1 MENNVKC
8 HQIYVFVVGKKDAV
22 ISDSPPFGRKF
33 YMILPHSIR
42 KTFECTF
49 EPKTKKKINK
59 ITERKNK
66 YVLED
71 CMQIGSTNSRSRFD
85 SGLLPQKYP
94 IDVDL
99 LSVSHFPYVCILC
112 TNNILWLLDKCETLF
127 FHIFPFAFVVVA
139 VECQLHE

>member
-1 MENNVKC
+1 MPSDLCICGWKKRRCNFWLTSFRTKILHDFTTFHSKNVWMYFRTEN
-8 HQIYVFVVGKKDAV
+8 
-22 ISDSPPFGRKF
+22 
-33 YMILPHSIR
+33 
-42 KTFECTF
+42 
-49 EPKTKKKINK
+49 KKKINK